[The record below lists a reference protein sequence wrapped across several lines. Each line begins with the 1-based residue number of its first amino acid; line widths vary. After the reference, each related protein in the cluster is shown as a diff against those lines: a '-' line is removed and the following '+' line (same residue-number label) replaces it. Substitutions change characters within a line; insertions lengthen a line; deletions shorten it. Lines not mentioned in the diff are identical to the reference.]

1 MAKVNI
7 LIVSGRKLL
16 REGLTLLLKEHA
28 DLRVVGEADEV
39 ERGLKLLEPLAVKA
53 VVLNLSAPTQ
63 VGADLVRR
71 IVAAAGGA
79 KAGGIKVIVLA
90 SNPNQQCLRAVLDA
104 GAAACLT
111 RECSSDELVQAIRS
125 AAAGQV
131 YLSPKLMGMVVNN
144 FARPGGPPVGRALAP
159 REREVL
165 RQIASGRTTK
175 EIAYEL
181 GVSTKTIETH
191 RRRLMEKLDRF
202 SVAELT
208 QYALMEGLIA
218 LEIPA

>member
-1 MAKVNI
+1 MAKVNL

-28 DLRVVGEADEV
+28 DLRVVGEADEL

-53 VVLNLSAPTQ
+53 VVLNLSSPTQ
-63 VGADLVRR
+63 IGADLVRQL
-71 IVAAAGGA
+71 VAASAGVR
-79 KAGGIKVIVLA
+79 VIVLA

-111 RECSSDELVQAIRS
+111 KECSSEELVRAIRS
-125 AAAGQV
+125 AVAGQV
-131 YLSPKLMGMVVNN
+131 YLSPRLMGMVVNN
-144 FARPGGPPVGRALAP
+144 FARPDRPPVGRALAP

-208 QYALMEGLIA
+208 QYAVMEGLIA
-218 LEIPA
+218 LEVPA